1 MVIDQTKLSLGLSVE
16 IIEKH
21 QISDFP
27 IQELPNWQQEIIL
40 KAINKT
46 PELRF
51 QFMVEFEEAL
61 KAKIS
66 SDNFNKDNLKAAE
79 LKLADKALKPTNGVM
94 L

>member
-1 MVIDQTKLSLGLSVE
+1 
-16 IIEKH
+16 
-21 QISDFP
+21 
-27 IQELPNWQQEIIL
+27 
-40 KAINKT
+40 
-46 PELRF
+46 
-51 QFMVEFEEAL
+51 MVEFEEAL

>member
-46 PELRF
+46 PELF
-51 QFMVEFEEAL
+51 S
-61 KAKIS
+61 IY
-66 SDNFNKDNLKAAE
+66 
-79 LKLADKALKPTNGVM
+79 G
-94 L
+94 